1 MALVKLILL
10 EDVENLGMAGDEIN
24 VAPGY
29 ARNFLLPRG
38 LASKATPSILKVL
51 AARKE
56 KIEEH
61 RRLEFENAKKLA
73 DSIAAVEITI
83 AMQASD
89 DNRLFGS
96 VSGRNIAEQFAAKGI
111 HIDHQRIKLEEPLKQ
126 LGKFEVDIKLH
137 NDVTVKAKVWIVRV

>member
-10 EDVENLGMAGDEIN
+10 EDVENLGLAGDEVN

-38 LASKATPSILKVL
+38 LASKSTPSILKVL
-51 AARKE
+51 NARKE

-61 RRLEFENAKKLA
+61 RRQEFEAAKKLA
-73 DSIAAVEITI
+73 ESIAAVEISI

-96 VSGRNIAEQFAAKGI
+96 VTGRNIAEQFAAKGVI
-111 HIDHQRIKLEEPLKQ
+111 IDHQRVRLEEPIKQ
-126 LGKFEVDIKLH
+126 LGKFEVEIKLH
-137 NDVTVKAKVWIVRV
+137 HDVSVKAKVWIVRV